1 MASENEY
8 HTVRCLHSRWLYP
21 IGLGWVYPGESPKLY
36 LKFMT
41 EETEEEKP
49 VKRKRGRPRKENR
62 LMTRYEWEQ
71 EQKKAKGRPPGMKT
85 AIRKFEERLLE
96 ANRIEGVIDKIA
108 AAAMDDNHKHQ
119 AAAWKMIMDRA
130 APLSHYEKNKGGER
144 PSIQINVSS
153 IDSIKQEP
161 PVIEGEYEES

>member
-1 MASENEY
+1 MSEQSLE
-8 HTVRCLHSRWLYP
+8 TQEVQQADP
-21 IGLGWVYPGESPKLY
+21 PK
-36 LKFMT
+36 KRGRPR
-41 EETEEEKP
+41 KP
-49 VKRKRGRPRKENR
+49 RPEGSEDTPKRKRGRPRKENR
-62 LMTRYEWEQ
+62 LMTRKEWE
-71 EQKKAKGRPPGMKT
+71 EENKKAKGRPPGMRT

-130 APLSHYEKNKGGER
+130 APLSHYEKNKGGEK
-144 PSIQINVSS
+144 PTIQINVSS
-153 IDSIKQEP
+153 IDSISQSP

>member
-1 MASENEY
+1 MSEEDTEIQEAEY
-8 HTVRCLHSRWLYP
+8 TQEDP
-21 IGLGWVYPGESPKLY
+21 PKKKRGRPRKY
-36 LKFMT
+36 KS
-41 EETEEEKP
+41 EDDAP
-49 VKRKRGRPRKENR
+49 KRKRGRPKKENR
-62 LMTRYEWEQ
+62 LLTRKQWED
-71 EQKKAKGRPPGMKT
+71 ENKKAKGRPPGMRT

-108 AAAMDDNHKHQ
+108 AAAMDDEHKHQ

-130 APLSHYEKNKGGER
+130 APLSHYEKNRGGEK

-161 PVIEGEYEES
+161 PVIEGDYEES